1 MTSVEL
7 GRDVLV
13 SFDVTMTLSELTLLA
28 LLCVDVTLAAP
39 GKSVHMVIV
48 NKHCVHSEPG
58 RDRVAYK
65 HSLTFRVRLYV
76 VIATKPVQ
84 RLQIRPILHN

>member
-28 LLCVDVTLAAP
+28 VLCVDITSAAP
-39 GKSVHMVIV
+39 GKSVHG
-48 NKHCVHSEPG
+48 HS
-58 RDRVAYK
+58 
-65 HSLTFRVRLYV
+65 
-76 VIATKPVQ
+76 Q
-84 RLQIRPILHN
+84 